1 MVVTLLSQ
9 TQPHDR
15 PESAAIVKLTIVIP
29 AYNEEA
35 YLGDC
40 LRHVLDDA
48 ASAAEL
54 GPIEV
59 VVVDNASTDGTAAV
73 ACSFPGVRVAHE
85 PDKGLT
91 KARQRG
97 LDEARGEII
106 GYVDADT
113 RMPRGWCRQVIGHF
127 AADPATVCVSGPY
140 VYYDMSRGA
149 KALVRI
155 YWWVAVPIAR
165 FTGYMAVGGNFAAR
179 RAALVK
185 IGGFD
190 RSIAFYGEDTD
201 IARRLSA
208 AGRVRFFLSLVMQ
221 TSARRL
227 KAEGL
232 ARTAWVYALNF
243 VSEAVLKRPAT
254 TDYRDIR

>member
-1 MVVTLLSQ
+1 M
-9 TQPHDR
+9 
-15 PESAAIVKLTIVIP
+15 KLTIVIP

-40 LRHVLDDA
+40 LRHVLDDVA
-48 ASAAEL
+48 QTAGL

-59 VVVDNASTDGTAAV
+59 LVIDNASTDGTAEV
-73 ACSFPGVRVAHE
+73 ARSFPGVRVAHE

-97 LDEARGEII
+97 LEEAGGEII

-113 RMPRGWCRQVIGHF
+113 RMPRGWCRQVIGRF
-127 AADPATVCVSGPY
+127 AAEPATVCISGPY
-140 VYYDMSRGA
+140 VYYDLGWFA
-149 KALVRI
+149 KVLVRI
-155 YWWVAVPIAR
+155 YWWVAVPVAAL
-165 FTGYMAVGGNFAAR
+165 TGYMAVGGNFAAR
-179 RAALVK
+179 RTALVK

-201 IARRLSA
+201 IARRLSSV
-208 AGRVRFFLSLVMQ
+208 GRVRFTLKLVMQ

-232 ARTAWVYALNF
+232 ARTAWTYALNF

-254 TDYRDIR
+254 SDYRDIR

>member
-1 MVVTLLSQ
+1 M
-9 TQPHDR
+9 
-15 PESAAIVKLTIVIP
+15 KLTIVIP

-35 YLGDC
+35 YLADC
-40 LRHVLDDA
+40 LRHVLDEVA
-48 ASAAEL
+48 QTAGREA
-54 GPIEV
+54 IEV
-59 VVVDNASTDGTAAV
+59 LVIDNASTDRTAEIAR
-73 ACSFPGVRVAHE
+73 SFAGVRVAHE

-97 LDEARGEII
+97 LEEARGEIV

-113 RMPRGWCRQVIGHF
+113 RMPRGWCGQVIGSF
-127 AADPATVCVSGPY
+127 AADPTTVCVSGPY
-140 VYYDMSRGA
+140 VYYDLGRVS
-149 KALVRI
+149 KVLVRVF
-155 YWWVAVPIAR
+155 WWVAVPVAAL
-165 FTGYMAVGGNFAAR
+165 TGYMAVGGNFAAR
-179 RAALVK
+179 REALIK

-208 AGRVRFFLSLVMQ
+208 VGRVRFMLRLVMQ

-232 ARTAWVYALNF
+232 ARTAAVYVLNF

>member
-1 MVVTLLSQ
+1 M
-9 TQPHDR
+9 
-15 PESAAIVKLTIVIP
+15 KLTIVIP

-40 LRHVLDDA
+40 LRHVLDEVA
-48 ASAAEL
+48 QTAGREA
-54 GPIEV
+54 IEV
-59 VVVDNASTDGTAAV
+59 LVIDNASTDGTAEIAR
-73 ACSFPGVRVAHE
+73 SFAGVRVAHE

-97 LDEARGEII
+97 LEEARGEIV
-106 GYVDADT
+106 GYADADT
-113 RMPRGWCRQVIGHF
+113 RMPRGWCRQVIDSF

-140 VYYDMSRGA
+140 VYYDLGRVS
-149 KALVRI
+149 KALVRVF
-155 YWWVAVPIAR
+155 WWLAVPVAAL
-165 FTGYMAVGGNFAAR
+165 TGYMAVGGNFAAR
-179 RAALVK
+179 REALVK

-208 AGRVRFFLSLVMQ
+208 AGRVRFMLKLVMQ

-232 ARTAWVYALNF
+232 ARTAAVYTLNF

>member
-1 MVVTLLSQ
+1 MFPLIRDLSE
-9 TQPHDR
+9 TAP
-15 PESAAIVKLTIVIP
+15 AVKLSIVIP

-40 LRHVLDDA
+40 LRHVLDEVA
-48 ASAAEL
+48 KAGAC
-54 GPIEV
+54 GPVEV
-59 VVVDNASTDGTAAV
+59 VVVDNASTDATPEV
-73 ACSFPGVRVAHE
+73 ASSFPGVRVVHE

-97 LDEARGEII
+97 LDEARGAII

-113 RMPRGWCRQVIGHF
+113 RMPAGWICTVVGAF
-127 AADPATVCVSGPY
+127 DADPGTVCVSGPY
-140 VYYDMSRGA
+140 VYYDLRAGS
-149 KALVRI
+149 KLLVRA
-155 YWWVAVPIAR
+155 YWWLARPVAAI
-165 FTGYMAVGGNFAAR
+165 TGYMAVGGNFAAR
-179 RAALVK
+179 RDLLLK

-201 IARRLSA
+201 IARRLSEV
-208 AGRVRFFLSLVMQ
+208 GRVRFLMQLVMQ

-232 ARTAWVYALNF
+232 VRTAAVYALNF
-243 VSEAVLKRPAT
+243 FSEALLKRPAT
-254 TDYRDIR
+254 SSYRDIR